1 VTPFHAGAVD
11 EDIYAGLVDRQ
22 VAAGSGGIVVAGT
35 TGEPSTLTVPERCR
49 LLEVAVD
56 AAPP

>member
-35 TGEPSTLTVPERCR
+35 TGETLTVPERCR